1 MKYPCRNSRVATRTI
16 EGEAVIVSPDDA
28 VLHNLNEVGSF
39 IWNLADGT
47 ASIRTI
53 AEQLCHNFD
62 VSIEEAVEDV
72 QVFCGV
78 LVERNILNL
87 SDTPHTDGMDD

>member
-39 IWNLADGT
+39 IWNMADGNT
-47 ASIRTI
+47 SIQAI
-53 AEQLCHNFD
+53 AEQLCHDFD
-62 VSIEEAVEDV
+62 VSMEEAVEDV
-72 QVFCGV
+72 EDFCGI

-87 SDTPHTDGMDD
+87 SDIPLPDGMAG